1 MSKTKSWFT
10 IERITII
17 VLLVM
22 LFLLQQ
28 CHNSCPKEPWEVTKT
43 VIKTHRDTVTKVKV
57 DTVTRYITLKVPKPT
72 PDPQDTIL
80 SVYTQ
85 EHSDSSLDATFI
97 TRVDG
102 VLVNSDFKY
111 KLKVPK
117 EITKTIIQMDTVFT
131 TVTNTVKVNRNVFAM
146 GGMVLGSPTAYGF
159 DAGMGI
165 SFYHKKGYL
174 YQLNYLPLSRTV
186 TVGFYYQLNRHY
198 D

>member
-1 MSKTKSWFT
+1 MSKNKSWFT

-28 CHNSCPKEPWEVTKT
+28 CHNTCPKEPWEVTKT

-57 DTVTRYITLKVPKPT
+57 DTITKYVTLKVPKPT

-80 SVYTQ
+80 NVYTQ

-97 TRVDG
+97 SKVDG
-102 VLVNSDFKY
+102 VLVSSDFKY

-117 EITKTIIQMDTVFT
+117 EIYRTITQVDTIT
-131 TVTNTVKVNRNVFAM
+131 NTVTNTVKVNKNVLAV
-146 GGMVLGSPTAYGF
+146 GGLILASPTAYGF

-186 TVGFYYQLNRHY
+186 VVGFSYQLNR
-198 D
+198 